1 MKSPLKCEYTLALLR
16 MDIDEI
22 KLIIWLWFS

>member
-1 MKSPLKCEYTLALLR
+1 MKSPLKCEYTLTLLR
-16 MDIDEI
+16 MDINEI